1 MFLLADAIWKLREP
15 DKTAAAALRGAG
27 YSRVMSSL
35 LALRGITA
43 KNDAEG
49 FIACDGSF
57 GDPMLFKDMP
67 VAAKRIK
74 EGIDSHEKITV
85 YGDYDCDGM
94 TSTALL
100 YSYLLEAGANV
111 SYYIPDRETEG
122 YGLNA
127 ESAQKIAADGTTLV
141 ITVDTGI
148 AAFDEAG
155 YFSKNGVTFI
165 ITDHHNP
172 RDIIPEAFAV
182 VDPKQPLCPYPFKEL
197 AGVGVAFKLISAIE
211 TLRTDALSERALFK
225 KYGELVTIGTVADV
239 VPLVSENRYIVSRGL
254 KNITAS
260 PSLGLSALLDAAGV
274 HGSRLSSTLLA
285 FTVAPRINA
294 CGRVGKVDDALNL
307 LLAKDSE
314 TAAPLAFA
322 MNDNN
327 KYRQDIETKICE
339 EAIEKIDNNEALRN
353 NPIMIVSGSDWH
365 TGVIGIVASRLVDR
379 YKKPAIVVSFDG
391 DSGRASCRSIEGFN
405 IHKALMSCSELL
417 ERFGGHEMAAG
428 FTVKR
433 ENYDK
438 LYSSLNRIAN
448 TLPEPPT
455 QKITPDYRLRGKE
468 VSLSTAREIKK
479 LEPFGNGNPEPIFY
493 VSSAQITGLSPV
505 GNGHMRITLRCDG
518 FEIRAIMFGAE
529 RNGFDFKTGDIVD
542 FTSTLDI
549 GLYKNNETLNI
560 IIKNIRKSQCFAYYK
575 DLYGSFSR
583 GEPIK
588 PPTLRLRLKPS
599 RPELAGVYRALAS
612 GGGDVSLEE
621 VCKSVFSKN
630 INFNYF
636 KLLVAVDAFAETG
649 LLNYKKIP
657 DTDRI
662 TYELCGSK
670 KADIAK
676 ATLMQ
681 RLR

>member
-1 MFLLADAIWKLREP
+1 MTDMIWKLREP
-15 DKTAAAALRGAG
+15 DKSAAAALRAAG

-35 LALRGITA
+35 LALRGISD
-43 KNDAEG
+43 KSDAEG

-57 GDPMLFKDMP
+57 GDPLLLKDMP

-74 EGIDSHEKITV
+74 QGIDSHEKITV
-85 YGDYDCDGM
+85 YGDYDCDGV

-100 YSYLLEAGANV
+100 YSYLLEAGADV
-111 SYYIPDRETEG
+111 DYYIPDRETEG
-122 YGLNA
+122 YGLNS
-127 ESAQKIAADGTTLV
+127 ESAKKIAADGTTLV

-148 AAFDEAG
+148 AAFDEAA

-182 VDPKQPLCPYPFKEL
+182 IDPKQPLCPYPFKEL
-197 AGVGVAFKLISAIE
+197 AGVGVAFKLICAIE
-211 TLRTDALSERALFK
+211 TLRSDALGERALFK

-239 VPLVSENRYIVSRGL
+239 VPLVGENRYIVSRGL
-254 KNITAS
+254 KNITAT
-260 PSLGLSALLDAAGV
+260 PSQGLTTLLDAAGM
-274 HGSRLSSTLLA
+274 HGKRLSSTLLA
-285 FTVAPRINA
+285 FTLAPRINA
-294 CGRVGKVDDALNL
+294 CGRVGKVDDALKL
-307 LLAKDSE
+307 LLAKDTE
-314 TAAPLAFA
+314 TAEPLASV

-327 KYRQDIETKICE
+327 RYRQEIETKIYN
-339 EAIEKIDNNEALRN
+339 EAIERIDGNEALRN
-353 NPIMIVSGSDWH
+353 NPVLIVSGSDWH
-365 TGVIGIVASRLVDR
+365 TGVIGIVASRLVER
-379 YKKPAIVVSFDG
+379 YGKPSIVVSFDG

-448 TLPEPPT
+448 SLTEPPT
-455 QKITPDYRLRGKE
+455 QKITPDFHLRGKE
-468 VSLSTAREIKK
+468 VSLSTAREIRK
-479 LEPFGNGNPEPIFY
+479 LEPFGNGNPEPLFY
-493 VSSAQITGLSPV
+493 VTSAQITGLSPV

-518 FEIRAIMFGAE
+518 FEIRSIMFGTE
-529 RNGFDFKTGDIVD
+529 RSGFDFKTGDIVD

-560 IIKNIRKSQCFAYYK
+560 IIKNIRKSHCFAYYK
-575 DLYGSFSR
+575 DLYQNFLR
-583 GEPIK
+583 GETIE

-599 RPELAGVYRALAS
+599 RPELAGVYRALSS
-612 GGGDVSLEE
+612 GGGNVSLEE

-636 KLLVAVDAFAETG
+636 KLLVAIDAFSETG
-649 LLNYKKIP
+649 LLNFSKIS

-670 KADIAK
+670 KADVTK
-676 ATLMQ
+676 ATLMK
-681 RLR
+681 RLG